1 MVDKKWLLA
10 PLIVLSL
17 TLLLFGSYL
26 LLFPFQTTVSSPKES
41 TSAISLPSPLS
52 AHSTGQVTFTAQAGD
67 YITFNLIPETGFPP
81 MPLSIMGG
89 TITVSVYFGS
99 QLLYSNTAQ
108 KVEGTTNL
116 PQTGTY
122 TFQIMNNNDFEIE
135 FLSAPN
141 VDASGLLL
149 HHPYTE
155 HSQVPNTALH
165 YYGFLLIMGAIVVG
179 VVAVVL
185 TLGAATKKSLTPLN

>member
-1 MVDKKWLLA
+1 MVNKKWLLA
-10 PLIVLSL
+10 SL
-17 TLLLFGSYL
+17 VIFFLTMLLFGFYL
-26 LLFPFQTTVSSPKES
+26 LLFPFQTTVSNPKES
-41 TSAISLPSPLS
+41 TSAISLPSPIP
-52 AHSTGQVTFTAQAGD
+52 STTTREVTFTAQAGD

-89 TITVSVYFGS
+89 TITVGVYFGS
-99 QLLYSNTAQ
+99 QVLYSNTAQ
-108 KVEGTTNL
+108 KIEGTLTL

-122 TFQIMNNNDFEIE
+122 TFQIVNNNNFEVE

-155 HSQVPNTALH
+155 YSQVSNTAMQS
-165 YYGFLLIMGAIVVG
+165 YGFLLIMGAIVVG
-179 VVAVVL
+179 VVAVL
-185 TLGAATKKSLTPLN
+185 TLVLQQRKV

>member
-1 MVDKKWLLA
+1 MTIKKALLTS
-10 PLIVLSL
+10 LIIISS
-17 TLLLFGSYL
+17 TSLLFGFYL
-26 LLFPFQTTVSSPKES
+26 LIFPFQTTVSNPKES
-41 TSAISLPSPLS
+41 TSAISLPTPIP
-52 AHSTGQVTFTAQAGD
+52 AHGTRQVTFSGQSGD

-89 TITVSVYFGS
+89 TITAGVYFGS
-99 QLLYSNTAQ
+99 QVLYSNTAQ
-108 KVEGTTNL
+108 KIEGTVNL

-122 TFQIMNNNDFEIE
+122 TFQIVNNNDFDVE

-155 HSQVPNTALH
+155 YSQVSNTAMQS
-165 YYGFLLIMGAIVVG
+165 YGFLLIMGAVVVG
-179 VVAVVL
+179 VAAVL
-185 TLGAATKKSLTPLN
+185 TLALQQRKV